1 MIKQTLDQKLQ
12 QKLSR
17 LQIQT
22 IKLLELPLQD
32 LEQRVRQEIEEN
44 PVLDADNTESTKEVS
59 LENIKE
65 DDYIPSYKL
74 KVSNWGPDARP
85 EYNTFSVKESFTQT
99 LIDQLGFK
107 NLTEKQYAIACFI
120 VGSLDQ
126 KGYLNHTVAEL
137 TDDMAFRAGIDA
149 TDQEVEEMIGVVQEL
164 EPSGICARDLREC
177 LLLQLRDAS
186 SSPATELAK
195 EILTNEYEAFTSR
208 HFSKIMSRLGVSQ
221 EELNAAIKRITRLN
235 PAPGGQAED
244 AFIEQSQ
251 QIIPDFTLT
260 EQNGVIGF
268 EMTKGSVP
276 ELRISRKYEDMLR
289 DAQSKSDREQKETA
303 TFIKS
308 KMDSAKWFV
317 EALKQRQ
324 NTLRKTMQAIL
335 DHQYAFFQS
344 GDEKDLRPLILET
357 IADATGFDIST
368 ISRVVNSKYIE
379 TPYGIY
385 QLKYFF
391 SEKLVN
397 KAGEEVS
404 TREVKSVIQDIV
416 EAEDKNKPL
425 TDEQLVEELSRK
437 GYNVARRTV
446 AKYRDQLGIPLARL
460 RKEF

>member
-1 MIKQTLDQKLQ
+1 MLKQGLEQKLQ
-12 QKLSR
+12 QKLSP

-22 IKLLELPLQD
+22 IKLLELPVQD

-44 PVLDADNTESTKEVS
+44 PVLDADNTESEKEVS
-59 LENIKE
+59 LEAIKE

-85 EYNTFSVKESFTQT
+85 EYNTFSVKESFTQG
-99 LIDQLGFK
+99 LMDQLGYK
-107 NLTEKQYAIACFI
+107 NLSEKQYSIAAFI
-120 VGSLDQ
+120 VGSLDE
-126 KGYLNHTVAEL
+126 KGYLSHTITEL
-137 TDDMAFRAGIDA
+137 ADDMAFRAGIDA
-149 TDQEVEEMIGVVQEL
+149 SDEEVEDMLEVVQEL
-164 EPSGICARDLREC
+164 EPSGIGARDLREC
-177 LLLQLRDAS
+177 LLLQLRDAKRT
-186 SSPATELAK
+186 PAVELA
-195 EILTNEYEAFTSR
+195 ETILTKEYEAFTAR
-208 HFSKIMSRLGVSQ
+208 HFQKIMNRLGIDQ
-221 EELNAAIKRITRLN
+221 DELNAAIKRITKLN

-251 QIIPDFTLT
+251 QIVPDFTLT
-260 EQNGVIGF
+260 ETQGVLGF
-268 EMTKGSVP
+268 EMTRGSIP
-276 ELRISRKYEDMLR
+276 ELRVSRKYEAMMR

-308 KMDSAKWFV
+308 KIDSAKWFV

-335 DHQYAFFQS
+335 DAQYAFFSS
-344 GDEKDLRPLILET
+344 GDEKDIKPLILET
-357 IADATGFDIST
+357 IADSTGFDIST

-379 TPYGIY
+379 TPFGIY

-416 EAEDKNKPL
+416 EAENKNKPF
-425 TDEQLVEELSRK
+425 TDEQLVDELSKR

-460 RKEF
+460 RKEI